1 MKLHGVVKG
10 STIELESDPE
20 LPDGQRVVVEL
31 EIPRAGI
38 YARPLSD
45 GELENRIATDPAFE
59 DIRQAR
65 ALRGRIA
72 ARVVGDLPGSVDL
85 VREDRS
91 R

>member
-10 STIELESDPE
+10 STIELEGDPE
-20 LPDGQRVVVEL
+20 LPDGQRVLVEL
-31 EIPRAGI
+31 EIPKVGI
-38 YARPLSD
+38 DIKPLSD
-45 GELENRIATDPAFE
+45 LELENRIATDPAFE

-65 ALRGRIA
+65 ALRDRIA
-72 ARVVGDLPGSVDL
+72 ARLVGDLPSSVDL